1 MKKDLETKNII
12 WKENDTYV
20 SLCLD
25 FGISSFG
32 KTKKEA
38 LLNLQEAIELYLE
51 DKSNLKQKVK
61 IGKPEYIKTRVRYA

>member
-1 MKKDLETKNII
+1 MSKILQTKNII
-12 WKENDTYV
+12 WKEGDKYV

-38 LLNLQEAIELYLE
+38 LINLQEAVELYVE
-51 DKSNLKQKVK
+51 DEGNLKYKIKV
-61 IGKPEYIKTRVRYA
+61 GKPEYIKTRLRYA

>member
-1 MKKDLETKNII
+1 MKKAFETKNIV

-32 KTKKEA
+32 KTKEEA
-38 LLNLQEAIELYLE
+38 LTNLQEAVELYME
-51 DKSNLKQKVK
+51 DNDLKDKVK
-61 IGKPEYIKTRVRYA
+61 VGTPEYIKSRVRYA